1 MVVQRRT
8 LITAVIIIV
17 TAAIGVVLD
26 LTIVCR
32 VCVLFLLIICIIR
45 GMQERYFLNPYYM
58 FAIVPFTLL
67 IYVKISNYH
76 LDLTTNTW
84 VIAIIN
90 IAAFIIALDFTQGY
104 KKTSK
109 CVGLGEGSELT
120 THIVLLLGIGFLP
133 SVYSIIFKSNMPFGS
148 MISLFATGAVVGAV
162 KSKRKSL
169 IILVTVMYVVSWIEY
184 VSKFSILTFVL
195 AVIIAY
201 EKFYVTTTRQR
212 MKSII
217 IAVIGAIIMII
228 SFSFANQ
235 GRENASGQA
244 ALDYYARYGGA
255 IWNGNSALFMPYMYL
270 TTPWTNLQYVME
282 TQNKYTHGLWMLKP
296 LLNFLQID
304 GLFGNAY
311 NLTPYSNFNT
321 FTYIACCFK
330 DFGFWGSCISSVFL
344 GFFTKK
350 VYSRYKISRSPLDVA
365 CYALLSQAVL
375 EMFFSNHFYMHSYPF
390 TIVIIMGIYK
400 KIFCK
405 KSLIEIEPE
414 YITAED

>member
-84 VIAIIN
+84 LIAIIN

-184 VSKFSILTFVL
+184 VSKFSILMFVL

-311 NLTPYSNFNT
+311 KLTPYSNFNT

-375 EMFFSNHFYMHSYPF
+375 EMFFSNHFYMQSYPF

>member
-1 MVVQRRT
+1 MVVQRKT
-8 LITAVIIIV
+8 LITAAIIIV
-17 TAAIGVVLD
+17 TATIGIALN
-26 LTIVCR
+26 LIIVCR
-32 VCVLFLLIICIIR
+32 ACVLFLLIICIIR
-45 GMQERYFLNPYYM
+45 GRQERYFLNPYYM

-67 IYVKISNYH
+67 IYIKISNYH

-84 VIAIIN
+84 LIAILN

-104 KKTSK
+104 KKISK
-109 CVGLGEGSELT
+109 CVGLGEGRKLT
-120 THIVLLLGIGFLP
+120 NHIMLLLGIGFLP
-133 SVYSIIFKSNMPFGS
+133 FVYSIIFKSNMPFGS
-148 MISLFATGAVVGAV
+148 MISLFAIGAIVGAV
-162 KSKRKSL
+162 KSKKKSL
-169 IILVTVMYVVSWIEY
+169 IILVTVMYVISWIEY

-212 MKSII
+212 MRLII
-217 IAVIGAIIMII
+217 IAIIGVIIMII
-228 SFSFANQ
+228 AFSFANQ

-244 ALDYYARYGGA
+244 ALNYYARYGGA
-255 IWNGNSALFMPYMYL
+255 IWNGSSALFMPYMYL
-270 TTPWTNLQYVME
+270 TTPWANLQYVME
-282 TQNKYTHGLWMLKP
+282 TQNTYTYGLWMLKP

-330 DFGFWGSCISSVFL
+330 DFGFWGSCISSAFL

-350 VYSRYKISRSPLDVA
+350 VYSRYEVSRSPLDVT
-365 CYALLSQAVL
+365 CYILLSQAVL
-375 EMFFSNHFYMHSYPF
+375 EMFFSNHFYMQSYPF
-390 TIVIIMGIYK
+390 TIVIMMGIYK
-400 KIFCK
+400 LVFCR
-405 KSLIEIEPE
+405 KSLTEIEPE